1 MKIRHLLGWMIAA
14 AAIISCKPDDIEEI
28 DPEANA
34 VSFSVKYG
42 EMTEGVAKPESVTLS
57 LDNKEVE
64 VADNKF
70 YKTDLEVKE
79 SYMVTVYN
87 KVEGVSVNDGVISLT
102 GSGSTVPSIDWLF
115 CYAGEKKLDKSL
127 SVTLQQQTK
136 QINVVLRTMGGKTG
150 SISEVTAE
158 LTEVAGQRDLI
169 NKVYKGAS
177 TVSAKMDQGVLAG
190 TYFGTIRVLG
200 FVADA
205 ASALKLNFKYSDGT
219 TSTTTVDLSAQT
231 EGFNDDKTVIS
242 VINVSVGD
250 LGGAS
255 EVVSSEFANNGS
267 LENKDDTEAA
277 PEGAKKLTI
286 NWPSYNTASRIEVKA
301 DGKYFVGDLEAA
313 TEAGQTTKKGFAELP
328 AADKIE
334 EIAIYVGT
342 DRLVAPKAY
351 YKYADGVITMTD
363 CKLVSKPEH
372 MTEAYITKDGTFV
385 QINDIKLPADF
396 APIGAEWSF
405 GGTFDGQGFAI
416 TNLNV
421 SEVTN
426 NFGLFRDIALAGTVK
441 NVVIRDSKIVSGEN
455 CGSIAA
461 HNHGS
466 IINCISYAEF
476 DHKGKNTGGIAGRM
490 YTNGLISRCQF
501 HGIMKSETNAV
512 CGGIV
517 AHCQKESVIEYC
529 LNTASLSFPKA
540 GSYSGGVVGTCQGI
554 IRGCKNTGNHV
565 FFKGETWSGNGGIV
579 ARLENPGL
587 MIACVNTGNISGIS
601 GFGGAVG
608 CVNGAGAK
616 VIASYNSGII
626 ADAGTAGLKSKMVGW
641 FAGRNAQADIID
653 CYTVSEGQPATSNG
667 VFGNGNIEKVDVKKF
682 EEAWPEAD
690 ATKGWGIYTE
700 GCDPTQGFYWKSLGN
715 KEKKEYPV
723 LFWE

>member
-34 VSFSVKYG
+34 VSFSVKYS
-42 EMTEGVAKPESVTLS
+42 EMTEGVAKPESVALS
-57 LDNKEVE
+57 IDNKEIE

-70 YKTDLEVKE
+70 YKTDLEEKE
-79 SYMVTVYN
+79 SYMVAVYN
-87 KVEGVSVNDGVISLT
+87 KVEGVSMNDGVISLT

-115 CYAGEKKLDKSL
+115 CYAGEKKIDKSL

-177 TVSAKMDQGVLAG
+177 TVSAKMDQGVLVG

-219 TSTTTVDLSAQT
+219 TSTTTVDLSTQT
-231 EGFNDDKTVIS
+231 EAFNEDKTVIS

-255 EVVSSEFANNGS
+255 EAVSSEFANNGS

-372 MTEAYITKDGTFV
+372 MKDTYITMDGTFV

-396 APIGAEWSF
+396 APIGADWNF

-416 TNLNV
+416 TNLNT
-421 SEVTN
+421 SEATN
-426 NFGLFRDIALAGTVK
+426 NFGLFRSVGTAGTVK
-441 NVVIRDSKIVSGEN
+441 NVVIRDSKIVSGDN

-461 HNHGS
+461 NNSGS

-476 DHKGKNTGGIAGRM
+476 HQLGKYAGGIAGRM
-490 YTNGLISRCQF
+490 YQKGYISRCQF
-501 HGIMKSETNAV
+501 HGIMKSETKGN

-517 AHCQKESVIEYC
+517 GHSLEDTIIEYC
-529 LNTASLSFPKA
+529 LNTASLSFPSA
-540 GSYSGGVVGTCQGI
+540 GAYLGGIAGVTRGI

-565 FFKGETWSGNGGIV
+565 FFKGSQWTGNGGIV
-579 ARLENPGL
+579 GRLETTGHV
-587 MIACVNTGNISGIS
+587 IACVNTGNIGGRE
-601 GFGGAVG
+601 GFGGVVG
-608 CVNGAGAK
+608 VIEKAK
-616 VIASYNSGII
+616 GVSASYNTGII
-626 ADAGTAGLKSKMVGW
+626 SDTGTAGLSGKTVGW
-641 FAGRNAQADIID
+641 FAGRNNAGDIVE
-653 CYTVSEGQPATSNG
+653 CYTVSEGQPKTSNG
-667 VFGNGNIEKVDVKKF
+667 VFGNGNIDRVDVKKF

-700 GCDPTQGFYWKSLGN
+700 GCDPTQGYYWKSLGN